1 MGLAGGGPEGSVRGL
16 NHKVREIK
24 TGEQPVNATP
34 YEANFHQRGCDS
46 ND

>member
-16 NHKVREIK
+16 NRKVREIK

-34 YEANFHQRGCDS
+34 YEAHFHQRGCDS

>member
-16 NHKVREIK
+16 AREIK
-24 TGEQPVNATP
+24 TGEQPFNATP